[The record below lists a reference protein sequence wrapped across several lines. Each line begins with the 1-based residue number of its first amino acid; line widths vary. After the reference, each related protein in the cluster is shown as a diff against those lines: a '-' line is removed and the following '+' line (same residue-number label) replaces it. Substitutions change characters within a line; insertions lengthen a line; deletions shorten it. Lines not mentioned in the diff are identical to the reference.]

1 MLGDELNLR
10 LGYDNRVFARVIKTR
25 EFIFTESD
33 FAVLSEYKS
42 QRTRYVAFSQM
53 YLHYVYLRAERTT
66 AKYVNKDMKA
76 GIASMVKT
84 LSPNTINLYVVKLAH
99 KLFVLFNGHR
109 LSPFEE
115 YAFLPEDEISL
126 LTENLE
132 IKEKVSEK
140 MEILGRCFSSCIRSD
155 EYREHLVRW
164 ICMCP
169 FDFPTWDSFELA
181 CPENT
186 VSKVRRLLDTIQFL
200 VRFTSFATTE
210 MLRSLKSGLHQGRS
224 FHLRTFGADS
234 ASCTAGL

>member
-1 MLGDELNLR
+1 
-10 LGYDNRVFARVIKTR
+10 
-25 EFIFTESD
+25 
-33 FAVLSEYKS
+33 
-42 QRTRYVAFSQM
+42 M
-53 YLHYVYLRAERTT
+53 YLHYVYLRAERT
-66 AKYVNKDMKA
+66 AANYVNKDMKA

-84 LSPNTINLYVVKLAH
+84 LSPNTINLYVVNLGH

-115 YAFLPEDEISL
+115 YAFLPEDEIIL

-155 EYREHLVRW
+155 EYREYLVRW
-164 ICMCP
+164 VRMCP
-169 FDFPTWDSFELA
+169 FDFPTWASFELA

-200 VRFTSFATTE
+200 VRCTSFATTE
-210 MLRSLKSGLHQGRS
+210 MLRSLKSGLHQGSS
-224 FHLRTFGADS
+224 FHLRTFGAGS
-234 ASCTAGL
+234 ATCTAGL